1 MKPVKLGNEKALQ
14 ITNALHIQELT
25 NKISQYGIDIEYK
38 RYHFL
43 DKNRANELKQK
54 EHSFVLNTYGAKF
67 LLFLT
72 YVNFKPYALY
82 INRKNATFF
91 LVKTRFDV
99 SLYQDTILEGE
110 TIKINERWYFYVG
123 DCLVYKKTNLIVQSY
138 VKRYEILGYILAN
151 DYVSDSY
158 MEPFEIFKKE
168 KYEYEDIIG
177 VKNRLIG
184 TLPFRVNG
192 YVFKCLENASYDI
205 LYIFPECR
213 NKQPDDGGGTIV
225 PPLSPPNG
233 GGTTVPP
240 LPPLN
245 GVNNSST
252 LTTKCGVNNS
262 STLTTKSG
270 GGSSSTLTT
279 KCGGEN
285 SSSNM
290 RRAMQQQVKQQV
302 QSTQQSVHVQT
313 KGKDDAT
320 FLMKKTEFPD
330 VYEIYMF
337 DSSNS
342 KKAKIG
348 YAGIPNI
355 ECSVMVKNWFIDKE
369 EIYAKCKKN
378 PVNDKW
384 IPVQLL

>member
-25 NKISQYGIDIEYK
+25 NRISQYGIDIEYK

-54 EHSFVLNTYGAKF
+54 EHSFVLNTYGAKY

-82 INRKNATFF
+82 INRKNSTFF

-99 SLYQDTILEGE
+99 TLYQDTMFEGE
-110 TIKINERWYFYVG
+110 TIKINEKWYFYVG
-123 DCLVYKKTNLIVQSY
+123 DCLVYKKANLIVQSY
-138 VKRYEILGYILAN
+138 TKRYEILGNILAN

-158 MEPFEIFKKE
+158 MEPFEIIRKD
-168 KYEYEDIIG
+168 KYEYEDIMG
-177 VKNRLIG
+177 VKNGLIS
-184 TLPFRVNG
+184 TLPFRANG
-192 YVFKCLENASYDI
+192 YVFKCLEAASYDI

-213 NKQPDDGGGTIV
+213 NKQPDDE
-225 PPLSPPNG
+225 SPKNG
-233 GGTTVPP
+233 GQ
-240 LPPLN
+240 
-245 GVNNSST
+245 
-252 LTTKCGVNNS
+252 
-262 STLTTKSG
+262 
-270 GGSSSTLTT
+270 
-279 KCGGEN
+279 N
-285 SSSNM
+285 SSS
-290 RRAMQQQVKQQV
+290 VVV
-302 QSTQQSVHVQT
+302 QSGGNTIQQPSQQAVLVQQ
-313 KGKDDAT
+313 KGKDEAK

-342 KKAKIG
+342 KKAKVG

-355 ECSVMVKNWFIDKE
+355 ECSVMVKNWFLDKD

-378 PVNDKW
+378 PVNEKW
-384 IPVQLL
+384 IPVQLA

>member
-25 NKISQYGIDIEYK
+25 NKIKQYGIDIEYK

-54 EHSFVLNTYGAKF
+54 EHSFVLNTYGAKY

-82 INRKNATFF
+82 INRKNSTFF

-99 SLYQDTILEGE
+99 SLYQDTMFEGE
-110 TIKINERWYFYVG
+110 TIKINEKWYFYVG
-123 DCLVYKKTNLIVQSY
+123 DCLVYKKTNMVVKSY
-138 VKRYEILGYILAN
+138 TTRYEILGNILAN

-158 MEPFEIFKKE
+158 MEPFELIRKD
-168 KYEYEDIIG
+168 KYEYEDIMG
-177 VKNRLIG
+177 VKNRLIMS
-184 TLPFRVNG
+184 LPFRVNG
-192 YVFKCLENASYDI
+192 YVFKCLEAASYDI

-213 NKQPDDGGGTIV
+213 NKQSEEGGNSR
-225 PPLSPPNG
+225 SP
-233 GGTTVPP
+233 TSTVEIIQP
-240 LPPLN
+240 
-245 GVNNSST
+245 SS
-252 LTTKCGVNNS
+252 
-262 STLTTKSG
+262 
-270 GGSSSTLTT
+270 
-279 KCGGEN
+279 
-285 SSSNM
+285 
-290 RRAMQQQVKQQV
+290 QQQTIQV
-302 QSTQQSVHVQT
+302 TQIQS
-313 KGKDDAT
+313 KGKDEAK

-378 PVNDKW
+378 PVNEKW

>member
-14 ITNALHIQELT
+14 ITNTMHIQELT
-25 NKISQYGIDIEYK
+25 NRISQYGIDIEYK

-54 EHSFVLNTYGAKF
+54 EHSFVLNTYGAKY

-82 INRKNATFF
+82 INRKNSTFF

-99 SLYQDTILEGE
+99 SLYQDTMFEGE
-110 TIKINERWYFYVG
+110 TIKINEKWYFYVG
-123 DCLVYKKTNLIVQSY
+123 DCLVYKKTNLVVQSY
-138 VKRYEILGYILAN
+138 TKRYEILGNILAN
-151 DYVSDSY
+151 DYVSDPY
-158 MEPFEIFKKE
+158 MEPFELIKKD

-177 VKNRLIG
+177 VKNGLIG
-184 TLPFRVNG
+184 KLPFRVNG
-192 YVFKCLENASYDI
+192 YVFKCLEAASYDI

-213 NKQPDDGGGTIV
+213 NKQPDDE
-225 PPLSPPNG
+225 SPKNG
-233 GGTTVPP
+233 G
-240 LPPLN
+240 N
-245 GVNNSST
+245 
-252 LTTKCGVNNS
+252 
-262 STLTTKSG
+262 
-270 GGSSSTLTT
+270 
-279 KCGGEN
+279 N
-285 SSSNM
+285 SSSNCQEGG
-290 RRAMQQQVKQQV
+290 AVQSQVKQKV
-302 QSTQQSVHVQT
+302 QQSSNIASYIPE
-313 KGKDDAT
+313 KGKNEAK

-342 KKAKIG
+342 KKAKVG

-355 ECSVMVKNWFIDKE
+355 ECSVMVKNWFLDKE

-378 PVNDKW
+378 PVNEKW
-384 IPVQLL
+384 IPTQLV

>member
-25 NKISQYGIDIEYK
+25 NRISQYGIDIEYK

-54 EHSFVLNTYGAKF
+54 EHSFVLNTYGAKY

-82 INRKNATFF
+82 INRKNSTFF

-99 SLYQDTILEGE
+99 SLYQDTMLEGE
-110 TIKINERWYFYVG
+110 TIKINEKWYFYVG
-123 DCLVYKKTNLIVQSY
+123 DCLVYKKTNMVVQSY
-138 VKRYEILGYILAN
+138 TKRCEILGNILAN

-158 MEPFEIFKKE
+158 MEPFELIRKE
-168 KYEYEDIIG
+168 KYEYEDIMG
-177 VKNRLIG
+177 VKNGLIG
-184 TLPFRVNG
+184 KLPFRVNG
-192 YVFKCLENASYDI
+192 YVFKCLEAASYDI

-213 NKQPDDGGGTIV
+213 NKQPDDE
-225 PPLSPPNG
+225 SPKNG
-233 GGTTVPP
+233 GNSSFPT
-240 LPPLN
+240 N
-245 GVNNSST
+245 GKNNSSNLVT
-252 LTTKCGVNNS
+252 ECERNR
-262 STLTTKSG
+262 
-270 GGSSSTLTT
+270 
-279 KCGGEN
+279 
-285 SSSNM
+285 SSSNFQEGC
-290 RRAMQQQVKQQV
+290 AQVKQRDQMHL
-302 QSTQQSVHVQT
+302 HVPT
-313 KGKDDAT
+313 KGKDEAK

-342 KKAKIG
+342 KKAKVG

-384 IPVQLL
+384 IPLQEVQ

>member
-54 EHSFVLNTYGAKF
+54 EHSFVLNTYGAKY

-82 INRKNATFF
+82 INRKNSTFF

-99 SLYQDTILEGE
+99 SLYQDTMIEGE
-110 TIKINERWYFYVG
+110 TIKINEKWYFYVG
-123 DCLVYKKTNLIVQSY
+123 DCLVYKKTNMVVQSY
-138 VKRYEILGYILAN
+138 TKRYEILGNILAN
-151 DYVSDSY
+151 DYVSDPY
-158 MEPFEIFKKE
+158 MEPFELIRKD
-168 KYEYEDIIG
+168 KYEYEDILG
-177 VKNRLIG
+177 VKNGLISS
-184 TLPFRVNG
+184 LPFRVNG
-192 YVFKCLENASYDI
+192 YVFKCLEAASYDI

-213 NKQPDDGGGTIV
+213 NKQPDDE
-225 PPLSPPNG
+225 SPK
-233 GGTTVPP
+233 
-240 LPPLN
+240 
-245 GVNNSST
+245 NSVSI
-252 LTTKCGVNNS
+252 
-262 STLTTKSG
+262 TKSAD
-270 GGSSSTLTT
+270 
-279 KCGGEN
+279 EI
-285 SSSNM
+285 
-290 RRAMQQQVKQQV
+290 
-302 QSTQQSVHVQT
+302 VQT
-313 KGKDDAT
+313 SSQTNSQQAAILQSKGKDEAK

-342 KKAKIG
+342 KKAKVG

-355 ECSVMVKNWFIDKE
+355 ECSVMVKNWFQDKE
-369 EIYAKCKKN
+369 ELYAKCKKN
-378 PVNDKW
+378 PVNEKW
-384 IPVQLL
+384 IPVQLA

>member
-25 NKISQYGIDIEYK
+25 NRISQYGIDIEYK

-54 EHSFVLNTYGAKF
+54 EHSFVLNTYGAKY

-82 INRKNATFF
+82 INRKNSTFF

-99 SLYQDTILEGE
+99 SLYQDTIFEGE
-110 TIKINERWYFYVG
+110 TIKINEKWYFYVG
-123 DCLVYKKTNLIVQSY
+123 DCLVYKKANIVVQSY
-138 VKRYEILGYILAN
+138 SKRYEILGNILAI

-158 MEPFEIFKKE
+158 MEPFKLIRKD
-168 KYEYEDIIG
+168 KYEYDDIIG
-177 VKNRLIG
+177 VKNSLIG
-184 TLPFRVNG
+184 ILPFRVNG
-192 YVFKCLENASYDI
+192 YVFKCLETASYDI

-213 NKQPDDGGGTIV
+213 NKQQEDV
-225 PPLSPPNG
+225 
-233 GGTTVPP
+233 
-240 LPPLN
+240 
-245 GVNNSST
+245 NSSPHA
-252 LTTKCGVNNS
+252 V
-262 STLTTKSG
+262 
-270 GGSSSTLTT
+270 
-279 KCGGEN
+279 
-285 SSSNM
+285 
-290 RRAMQQQVKQQV
+290 V
-302 QSTQQSVHVQT
+302 
-313 KGKDDAT
+313 DDAKT
-320 FLMKKTEFPD
+320 AQSGRQNIQMPSQQAVPVQLKSKDEAKFLMKKTEFPD

-342 KKAKIG
+342 KKAKVG

-355 ECSVMVKNWFIDKE
+355 ECSVMVKNWFLEKD

-378 PVNDKW
+378 PVNEKW

>member
-25 NKISQYGIDIEYK
+25 NRISQYGIDIEYK

-54 EHSFVLNTYGAKF
+54 EHSFVLNTYGAKY

-82 INRKNATFF
+82 INRKNSTFF

-99 SLYQDTILEGE
+99 SLYQDTMFEGE
-110 TIKINERWYFYVG
+110 TIKINEKWYFYVG
-123 DCLVYKKTNLIVQSY
+123 DCLVYKKTNLVVQSY
-138 VKRYEILGYILAN
+138 TKRYEILGNILAN

-158 MEPFEIFKKE
+158 MEPFELIRKD
-168 KYEYEDIIG
+168 KYEYEDIMG
-177 VKNRLIG
+177 VKNELIG
-184 TLPFRVNG
+184 KLPFRVNG
-192 YVFKCLENASYDI
+192 YVFKCLEAASYDI

-213 NKQPDDGGGTIV
+213 NKQVDDE
-225 PPLSPPNG
+225 SPKNG
-233 GGTTVPP
+233 RNISSPHITECEGKRSPSNCQECSAQSAKQHEQIQKTS
-240 LPPLN
+240 
-245 GVNNSST
+245 NNN
-252 LTTKCGVNNS
+252 LH
-262 STLTTKSG
+262 
-270 GGSSSTLTT
+270 
-279 KCGGEN
+279 
-285 SSSNM
+285 
-290 RRAMQQQVKQQV
+290 MQP
-302 QSTQQSVHVQT
+302 
-313 KGKDDAT
+313 KGKDEAK

-342 KKAKIG
+342 KKAKVG

-355 ECSVMVKNWFIDKE
+355 ECSVMVKNWFLDKE

-378 PVNDKW
+378 PVNEKW
-384 IPVQLL
+384 IPVQLM

>member
-14 ITNALHIQELT
+14 ITNTMHIQELT
-25 NKISQYGIDIEYK
+25 NRISQYGIDIEYK

-54 EHSFVLNTYGAKF
+54 EHSFVLNTYGAKY

-82 INRKNATFF
+82 INRKNSTFF

-99 SLYQDTILEGE
+99 SLYQDTMLEGE
-110 TIKINERWYFYVG
+110 TIKINEKWYFYVG
-123 DCLVYKKTNLIVQSY
+123 DCLVYKKTNMVVQSY
-138 VKRYEILGYILAN
+138 TKRCEILGNILAN

-158 MEPFEIFKKE
+158 MEPFELIRKE
-168 KYEYEDIIG
+168 KYDYEDIMG
-177 VKNRLIG
+177 VKNGLIG
-184 TLPFRVNG
+184 KLPFRVNG
-192 YVFKCLENASYDI
+192 YVFKCLEAASYDI

-213 NKQPDDGGGTIV
+213 NKQPDDE
-225 PPLSPPNG
+225 SP
-233 GGTTVPP
+233 
-240 LPPLN
+240 
-245 GVNNSST
+245 
-252 LTTKCGVNNS
+252 
-262 STLTTKSG
+262 KSG
-270 GGSSSTLTT
+270 GNTGSTNRQEV
-279 KCGGEN
+279 GN
-285 SSSNM
+285 SSSSNCHEGGSV
-290 RRAMQQQVKQQV
+290 QSQVKQKI
-302 QSTQQSVHVQT
+302 QQSSNMQT
-313 KGKDDAT
+313 KGKDEAK

-337 DSSNS
+337 DSSNT
-342 KKAKIG
+342 KKAKVG

-355 ECSVMVKNWFIDKE
+355 ECSVMVKNWFLDKE

-384 IPVQLL
+384 IPVQLM

>member
-14 ITNALHIQELT
+14 ITNTLHIQELT
-25 NKISQYGIDIEYK
+25 NRISQYGIDIEYK

-54 EHSFVLNTYGAKF
+54 EHSFVLNTYGAKY

-82 INRKNATFF
+82 INRKNSTFF

-99 SLYQDTILEGE
+99 SLYQDTMFEGE
-110 TIKINERWYFYVG
+110 TIKINEKWYFYVG
-123 DCLVYKKTNLIVQSY
+123 DCLVYKKTNLVVKSY
-138 VKRYEILGYILAN
+138 TTRYEILGNILAN

-158 MEPFEIFKKE
+158 MEPFELIRKDKF
-168 KYEYEDIIG
+168 EYEDIIG
-177 VKNRLIG
+177 VKNGLIG
-184 TLPFRVNG
+184 SLPFRVNG
-192 YVFKCLENASYDI
+192 YVFKCLEAASYDI

-213 NKQPDDGGGTIV
+213 NKQPDDE
-225 PPLSPPNG
+225 SPKNVG
-233 GGTTVPP
+233 QS
-240 LPPLN
+240 
-245 GVNNSST
+245 NSS
-252 LTTKCGVNNS
+252 VVVQ
-262 STLTTKSG
+262 SG
-270 GGSSSTLTT
+270 GNTIQQPSQQPSQ
-279 KCGGEN
+279 
-285 SSSNM
+285 
-290 RRAMQQQVKQQV
+290 RAAQV
-302 QSTQQSVHVQT
+302 QP
-313 KGKDDAT
+313 KGKDEAK

-342 KKAKIG
+342 KKAKVG

-355 ECSVMVKNWFIDKE
+355 ECSVMVKNWFLDKE

-378 PVNDKW
+378 PVNEKW

>member
-14 ITNALHIQELT
+14 ITNTLHIQELT
-25 NKISQYGIDIEYK
+25 NRISQYGIDIEYK

-54 EHSFVLNTYGAKF
+54 EHSFVLNTYGAKY

-82 INRKNATFF
+82 INRKNSTFF

-99 SLYQDTILEGE
+99 SLYQDTMFEGE
-110 TIKINERWYFYVG
+110 TIKINEKWYFYVG
-123 DCLVYKKTNLIVQSY
+123 DCLLYKKTNMVVKSY
-138 VKRYEILGYILAN
+138 NHRYDILGNILAN
-151 DYVSDSY
+151 DYVSDFY
-158 MEPFEIFKKE
+158 MEPFELIRKD
-168 KYEYEDIIG
+168 KYEYEDILG
-177 VKNRLIG
+177 VKNGLIDS
-184 TLPFRVNG
+184 LPFRVNG
-192 YVFKCLENASYDI
+192 YVFKCLEAASYDI

-213 NKQPDDGGGTIV
+213 NKQPDEAGNSR
-225 PPLSPPNG
+225 SP
-233 GGTTVPP
+233 TSTVEIIQPS
-240 LPPLN
+240 L
-245 GVNNSST
+245 
-252 LTTKCGVNNS
+252 
-262 STLTTKSG
+262 
-270 GGSSSTLTT
+270 
-279 KCGGEN
+279 
-285 SSSNM
+285 
-290 RRAMQQQVKQQV
+290 QQQTQQITQV
-302 QSTQQSVHVQT
+302 QPKS
-313 KGKDDAT
+313 KDEAK

-342 KKAKIG
+342 KKAKVG

-384 IPVQLL
+384 IPVQLA

>member
-25 NKISQYGIDIEYK
+25 NKINQYGIDIEYK

-110 TIKINERWYFYVG
+110 TIKINEKWFFYVG
-123 DCLVYKKTNLIVQSY
+123 DCLVYKKANIIVQSY
-138 VKRYEILGYILAN
+138 VKRYEILGNILAN

-158 MEPFEIFKKE
+158 MEPFQLIMKD

-177 VKNRLIG
+177 VKNKLIG
-184 TLPFRVNG
+184 ILPFRVNG

-213 NKQPDDGGGTIV
+213 NKQADDGGGNGSS
-225 PPLSPPNG
+225 PLTLTNG
-233 GGTTVPP
+233 GD
-240 LPPLN
+240 
-245 GVNNSST
+245 NSST
-252 LTTKCGVNNS
+252 ITTTQCGGNGNS
-262 STLTTKSG
+262 TITTTQCG
-270 GGSSSTLTT
+270 GNGSSSHMRGGTAQQFVQQPAKHKVQPIQSAHTT
-279 KCGGEN
+279 
-285 SSSNM
+285 SNM
-290 RRAMQQQVKQQV
+290 QP
-302 QSTQQSVHVQT
+302 

-355 ECSVMVKNWFIDKE
+355 ECSVMVKNWFLDKE

-378 PVNDKW
+378 PVNEKW

>member
-25 NKISQYGIDIEYK
+25 NKINQYGIDIEYK

-54 EHSFVLNTYGAKF
+54 EHSFVLNTYGGKF

-110 TIKINERWYFYVG
+110 TIKINEKWFFYVG
-123 DCLVYKKTNLIVQSY
+123 DCLVYKKANIIVQSY
-138 VKRYEILGYILAN
+138 VKRYEILGNILAN

-158 MEPFEIFKKE
+158 MEPFQLIMKD

-177 VKNRLIG
+177 VKNKLIG
-184 TLPFRVNG
+184 ILPFRVNG

-213 NKQPDDGGGTIV
+213 NKQADDGGGNGSS
-225 PPLSPPNG
+225 PLTLTNG
-233 GGTTVPP
+233 GD
-240 LPPLN
+240 
-245 GVNNSST
+245 NSST
-252 LTTKCGVNNS
+252 ITTTQCGGNGNS
-262 STLTTKSG
+262 TITTTQCG
-270 GGSSSTLTT
+270 GNGSSSHMRGGTAQQFVQQPAKHKVQPIQSAHTT
-279 KCGGEN
+279 
-285 SSSNM
+285 SNM
-290 RRAMQQQVKQQV
+290 QP
-302 QSTQQSVHVQT
+302 

-355 ECSVMVKNWFIDKE
+355 ECSVMVKNWFLDKE

-378 PVNDKW
+378 PVNEKW

>member
-14 ITNALHIQELT
+14 ITNTLHIQELT
-25 NKISQYGIDIEYK
+25 NRISQYGIDIEYK

-54 EHSFVLNTYGAKF
+54 EHSFVLNTYGAKY

-82 INRKNATFF
+82 INRKNSTFF

-99 SLYQDTILEGE
+99 SLYQDTMFEGE
-110 TIKINERWYFYVG
+110 TIKINEKWYFYVG
-123 DCLVYKKTNLIVQSY
+123 DCLVYKKTNLVVKSY
-138 VKRYEILGYILAN
+138 TTRYEILGNILAN

-158 MEPFEIFKKE
+158 MEPFELIRKDKF
-168 KYEYEDIIG
+168 EYEDIIG
-177 VKNRLIG
+177 VKNGLIG
-184 TLPFRVNG
+184 SLPFRVNG
-192 YVFKCLENASYDI
+192 YVFKCLEAASYDI

-213 NKQPDDGGGTIV
+213 NKQPDDE
-225 PPLSPPNG
+225 SPKNVG
-233 GGTTVPP
+233 QS
-240 LPPLN
+240 
-245 GVNNSST
+245 NSS
-252 LTTKCGVNNS
+252 VVVQ
-262 STLTTKSG
+262 SG
-270 GGSSSTLTT
+270 GNTIQQPS
-279 KCGGEN
+279 
-285 SSSNM
+285 
-290 RRAMQQQVKQQV
+290 QQVAQV
-302 QSTQQSVHVQT
+302 QP
-313 KGKDDAT
+313 KGKDEAK

-342 KKAKIG
+342 KKAKVG

-355 ECSVMVKNWFIDKE
+355 ECSVMVKNWFLDKE

>member
-25 NKISQYGIDIEYK
+25 NRISQYGIDIEYK

-54 EHSFVLNTYGAKF
+54 EHSFVLNTYGAKY

-82 INRKNATFF
+82 INRKNSTFF

-110 TIKINERWYFYVG
+110 TIKINEKWYFYVG
-123 DCLVYKKTNLIVQSY
+123 DCLVYKKTNMVVKSY
-138 VKRYEILGYILAN
+138 SNRCEILGNILAN

-158 MEPFEIFKKE
+158 MEPFELIKKD
-168 KYEYEDIIG
+168 KYEYEDILG
-177 VKNRLIG
+177 VKNGLIG
-184 TLPFRVNG
+184 KLPFRVNG
-192 YVFKCLENASYDI
+192 YVFKCLEAASYDI

-213 NKQPDDGGGTIV
+213 NGGNSSSPHAHPCIV
-225 PPLSPPNG
+225 ESGNK
-233 GGTTVPP
+233 
-240 LPPLN
+240 
-245 GVNNSST
+245 SST
-252 LTTKCGVNNS
+252 L
-262 STLTTKSG
+262 
-270 GGSSSTLTT
+270 
-279 KCGGEN
+279 
-285 SSSNM
+285 
-290 RRAMQQQVKQQV
+290 VKQSNDDIIQTP
-302 QSTQQSVHVQT
+302 TQPGKQVQT
-313 KGKDDAT
+313 KGKDEVK

-342 KKAKIG
+342 KKAKVG

-378 PVNDKW
+378 PVNEKW
-384 IPVQLL
+384 IPMQLM

>member
-138 VKRYEILGYILAN
+138 VKRYEILGNILAN

-158 MEPFEIFKKE
+158 MEPFEIIKKE

>member
-25 NKISQYGIDIEYK
+25 NRISQYGIDIEYK

-54 EHSFVLNTYGAKF
+54 EHSFVLNTYGAKY

-82 INRKNATFF
+82 INRKNSTFF

-99 SLYQDTILEGE
+99 TLYQDTMFEGE
-110 TIKINERWYFYVG
+110 TIKINEKWYFYVG
-123 DCLVYKKTNLIVQSY
+123 DCLVYKKTNLVVKSY
-138 VKRYEILGYILAN
+138 TTRYEILGNILAN

-158 MEPFEIFKKE
+158 MEPFELIRKD

-184 TLPFRVNG
+184 SLPFRVNG
-192 YVFKCLENASYDI
+192 YVFKCLEAASYDI

-213 NKQPDDGGGTIV
+213 NKQPDDE
-225 PPLSPPNG
+225 SPKNG
-233 GGTTVPP
+233 R
-240 LPPLN
+240 N
-245 GVNNSST
+245 DCSQ
-252 LTTKCGVNNS
+252 TTKIYSGNDS
-262 STLTTKSG
+262 SQTSRTYSGNASSQTTPKFN
-270 GGSSSTLTT
+270 
-279 KCGGEN
+279 GEIIQIT
-285 SSSNM
+285 S
-290 RRAMQQQVKQQV
+290 QQDKQH
-302 QSTQQSVHVQT
+302 QQ
-313 KGKDDAT
+313 KGKDEAK

-342 KKAKIG
+342 KKAKVG

-355 ECSVMVKNWFIDKE
+355 ECSVMVKNWFLDKD

-378 PVNDKW
+378 PVNEKW

>member
-25 NKISQYGIDIEYK
+25 NRISQYGIDIEYK

-54 EHSFVLNTYGAKF
+54 EHSFVLNTYGAKY

-82 INRKNATFF
+82 INRKNSTFF

-99 SLYQDTILEGE
+99 SLYQDTIFEGE
-110 TIKINERWYFYVG
+110 TIKINEKWYFYVG
-123 DCLVYKKTNLIVQSY
+123 DCLVYKKANIVVKSY
-138 VKRYEILGYILAN
+138 TTRYEILGNILAN

-158 MEPFEIFKKE
+158 MEPFELIRKDKF
-168 KYEYEDIIG
+168 EYEDIIG
-177 VKNRLIG
+177 VKNGLVG
-184 TLPFRVNG
+184 SLPFRVNG

-213 NKQPDDGGGTIV
+213 NKQSDDESPKNVGNYRSTLTIA
-225 PPLSPPNG
+225 PPNG
-233 GGTTVPP
+233 GNDSSQATRICSG
-240 LPPLN
+240 
-245 GVNNSST
+245 NSNDEI
-252 LTTKCGVNNS
+252 KQHQP
-262 STLTTKSG
+262 KS
-270 GGSSSTLTT
+270 
-279 KCGGEN
+279 
-285 SSSNM
+285 
-290 RRAMQQQVKQQV
+290 
-302 QSTQQSVHVQT
+302 
-313 KGKDDAT
+313 KDEAK

-342 KKAKIG
+342 KKAKVG

-355 ECSVMVKNWFIDKE
+355 EYSVMVKNWFIDKD

-378 PVNDKW
+378 QVNDKW
-384 IPVQLL
+384 IPVQLA

>member
-54 EHSFVLNTYGAKF
+54 EHSFVLNTYGAKY

-82 INRKNATFF
+82 INRKNSTFF

-99 SLYQDTILEGE
+99 SLYQDTMFEGE
-110 TIKINERWYFYVG
+110 TIKINEKWYFYVG
-123 DCLVYKKTNLIVQSY
+123 DCLVYKKTNMVVQSY
-138 VKRYEILGYILAN
+138 TKRYEILRNILSN

-158 MEPFEIFKKE
+158 MEPFELIRKY
-168 KYEYEDIIG
+168 KYEYEDILG
-177 VKNRLIG
+177 VKNGLISS
-184 TLPFRVNG
+184 LPFRVNG
-192 YVFKCLENASYDI
+192 YVFKCLEAASYDI

-213 NKQPDDGGGTIV
+213 NKQPDDESPKNGGNYRSLLT
-225 PPLSPPNG
+225 PPNVG
-233 GGTTVPP
+233 NDSSQATKKSIGNDSSQTTTIYT
-240 LPPLN
+240 N
-245 GVNNSST
+245 DIIQ
-252 LTTKCGVNNS
+252 
-262 STLTTKSG
+262 
-270 GGSSSTLTT
+270 SSSQ
-279 KCGGEN
+279 
-285 SSSNM
+285 S
-290 RRAMQQQVKQQV
+290 VKQH
-302 QSTQQSVHVQT
+302 QQKVAIIQT
-313 KGKDDAT
+313 KGKDEAK

-337 DSSNS
+337 DNSNS
-342 KKAKIG
+342 KKAKVG

-355 ECSVMVKNWFIDKE
+355 ECSVMVKNWFQDKE
-369 EIYAKCKKN
+369 ELYAKCKKN
-378 PVNDKW
+378 PVNEKW
-384 IPVQLL
+384 IPVQLV

>member
-25 NKISQYGIDIEYK
+25 NRISQYGIDIEYK

-54 EHSFVLNTYGAKF
+54 EHSFVLNTYGAKY

-82 INRKNATFF
+82 INRKNSTFF

-99 SLYQDTILEGE
+99 SLYQDTMFEGE
-110 TIKINERWYFYVG
+110 TIKINEKWYFYVG
-123 DCLVYKKTNLIVQSY
+123 DCLVYKKANIVVQSY
-138 VKRYEILGYILAN
+138 TKRYEILGNI
-151 DYVSDSY
+151 
-158 MEPFEIFKKE
+158 EPFELIRKD
-168 KYEYEDIIG
+168 KYEYDDIMG
-177 VKNRLIG
+177 VKNSLIG

-192 YVFKCLENASYDI
+192 YVFKCLETASYDI

-213 NKQPDDGGGTIV
+213 NKQPEDGN
-225 PPLSPPNG
+225 SPPHAVVDDSK
-233 GGTTVPP
+233 TPQSSQQAVPVQ
-240 LPPLN
+240 L
-245 GVNNSST
+245 
-252 LTTKCGVNNS
+252 
-262 STLTTKSG
+262 KS
-270 GGSSSTLTT
+270 
-279 KCGGEN
+279 
-285 SSSNM
+285 
-290 RRAMQQQVKQQV
+290 
-302 QSTQQSVHVQT
+302 
-313 KGKDDAT
+313 KDEAT

-342 KKAKIG
+342 KKAKVG

-355 ECSVMVKNWFIDKE
+355 ECSVMVKNWFLEKD

-378 PVNDKW
+378 PVNEKW

>member
-25 NKISQYGIDIEYK
+25 NRISQYGIDIEYK

-54 EHSFVLNTYGAKF
+54 EHSFVLNTYGAKY

-82 INRKNATFF
+82 INRKNSTFF

-99 SLYQDTILEGE
+99 SLYQDTMFEGE
-110 TIKINERWYFYVG
+110 TIKINEKWYFYVG
-123 DCLVYKKTNLIVQSY
+123 DCLVYKKANIVVKSY
-138 VKRYEILGYILAN
+138 TTRYEILGNILAN

-158 MEPFEIFKKE
+158 MEPFEIIRKD
-168 KYEYEDIIG
+168 KYEYEDIMG
-177 VKNRLIG
+177 VKNGLIG
-184 TLPFRVNG
+184 SLPFRVNG
-192 YVFKCLENASYDI
+192 YVFKCLEAASYDI

-213 NKQPDDGGGTIV
+213 NKQPDDEIPKNVGQ
-225 PPLSPPNG
+225 S
-233 GGTTVPP
+233 
-240 LPPLN
+240 
-245 GVNNSST
+245 NSS
-252 LTTKCGVNNS
+252 VVVQ
-262 STLTTKSG
+262 SG
-270 GGSSSTLTT
+270 GNTI
-279 KCGGEN
+279 
-285 SSSNM
+285 
-290 RRAMQQQVKQQV
+290 QQPSQQAA
-302 QSTQQSVHVQT
+302 QQAAQFQP
-313 KGKDDAT
+313 KGKDEAK

-342 KKAKIG
+342 KKAKVG

-355 ECSVMVKNWFIDKE
+355 ECSVMVKNWFLDKE

-378 PVNDKW
+378 PVNEKW

>member
-54 EHSFVLNTYGAKF
+54 EHSFVLNTYGAKY

-82 INRKNATFF
+82 INRKNSTFF

-99 SLYQDTILEGE
+99 SLYQDTMFEGE
-110 TIKINERWYFYVG
+110 TIKINEKWYFYVG
-123 DCLVYKKTNLIVQSY
+123 DCLVYKKANMVVKSYTN
-138 VKRYEILGYILAN
+138 RYEILGNILAN

-158 MEPFEIFKKE
+158 MEPFELIRKD

-177 VKNRLIG
+177 VKNGLINS
-184 TLPFRVNG
+184 LPFRVNG
-192 YVFKCLENASYDI
+192 YVFKCLEAASYDI

-213 NKQPDDGGGTIV
+213 NKQSDEGGNSRSPTSTVEIV
-225 PPLSPPNG
+225 QP
-233 GGTTVPP
+233 
-240 LPPLN
+240 
-245 GVNNSST
+245 SS
-252 LTTKCGVNNS
+252 
-262 STLTTKSG
+262 
-270 GGSSSTLTT
+270 
-279 KCGGEN
+279 
-285 SSSNM
+285 
-290 RRAMQQQVKQQV
+290 QQQTQQV
-302 QSTQQSVHVQT
+302 TQVQP
-313 KGKDDAT
+313 KGKDEAK

-342 KKAKIG
+342 KKAKVG

-355 ECSVMVKNWFIDKE
+355 ECSVMVKNWFVDKE
-369 EIYAKCKKN
+369 ELYAKCKKN
-378 PVNDKW
+378 PVNEKW
-384 IPVQLL
+384 IPVQLA

>member
-14 ITNALHIQELT
+14 ITNTMHIQELT
-25 NKISQYGIDIEYK
+25 NRISQYGIDIEYK

-54 EHSFVLNTYGAKF
+54 EHSFVLNTYGAKY

-82 INRKNATFF
+82 INRKNSTFF

-99 SLYQDTILEGE
+99 SLYQDTIFEGE
-110 TIKINERWYFYVG
+110 TIKINEKWYFYVG
-123 DCLVYKKTNLIVQSY
+123 DCLVHKKTNLVVKSY
-138 VKRYEILGYILAN
+138 TTRYEILGNIFAN

-158 MEPFEIFKKE
+158 MEPFELIQKNKF
-168 KYEYEDIIG
+168 EYDDIMG
-177 VKNRLIG
+177 VKNRLIEK
-184 TLPFRVNG
+184 LPFRVNG
-192 YVFKCLENASYDI
+192 YVFKCLEAASYDI

-213 NKQPDDGGGTIV
+213 NKQPDEE
-225 PPLSPPNG
+225 SPKNG
-233 GGTTVPP
+233 G
-240 LPPLN
+240 N
-245 GVNNSST
+245 
-252 LTTKCGVNNS
+252 
-262 STLTTKSG
+262 
-270 GGSSSTLTT
+270 SSSTL
-279 KCGGEN
+279 
-285 SSSNM
+285 SS
-290 RRAMQQQVKQQV
+290 
-302 QSTQQSVHVQT
+302 QSVGNIIQQPFQQ
-313 KGKDDAT
+313 KCKDEAK

-337 DSSNS
+337 DSSNA

-378 PVNDKW
+378 PVNEKW
-384 IPVQLL
+384 IPVQLM

>member
-25 NKISQYGIDIEYK
+25 NRISQYGIDIEYK

-54 EHSFVLNTYGAKF
+54 EHSFVLNTYGAKY

-82 INRKNATFF
+82 INRKNSTFF

-99 SLYQDTILEGE
+99 TLYQDTMFEGE
-110 TIKINERWYFYVG
+110 TIKINEKWYFYVG
-123 DCLVYKKTNLIVQSY
+123 DCLVYKKANLVVKSY
-138 VKRYEILGYILAN
+138 TSRYEILGNILAN

-158 MEPFEIFKKE
+158 MEPFELIRKD

-184 TLPFRVNG
+184 SLPFRVNG
-192 YVFKCLENASYDI
+192 YVFKCLEAASYDI

-213 NKQPDDGGGTIV
+213 NKQPDDESPKNGGNDCSKITT
-225 PPLSPPNG
+225 PNG
-233 GGTTVPP
+233 RNDCSQTT
-240 LPPLN
+240 
-245 GVNNSST
+245 SSQT
-252 LTTKCGVNNS
+252 SRTYSGNASSQITPKCNDDIIQITS
-262 STLTTKSG
+262 
-270 GGSSSTLTT
+270 
-279 KCGGEN
+279 
-285 SSSNM
+285 
-290 RRAMQQQVKQQV
+290 QQVKQH
-302 QSTQQSVHVQT
+302 QQ
-313 KGKDDAT
+313 KGKDEAK

-355 ECSVMVKNWFIDKE
+355 ECSVMVKNWFFDKD

-378 PVNDKW
+378 PVNEKW

>member
-25 NKISQYGIDIEYK
+25 NRISQYGIDIEYK

-54 EHSFVLNTYGAKF
+54 EHSFVLNTYGAKY

-82 INRKNATFF
+82 INRKNSTFF

-99 SLYQDTILEGE
+99 SLYQDTMFEGE
-110 TIKINERWYFYVG
+110 TIKINDKWYFYVG
-123 DCLVYKKTNLIVQSY
+123 DCLLYKKTNMVVKSY
-138 VKRYEILGYILAN
+138 NHRYEILGNILAN

-158 MEPFEIFKKE
+158 MEPFELIRKDKF
-168 KYEYEDIIG
+168 EYEDIIG
-177 VKNRLIG
+177 VKNGLISS
-184 TLPFRVNG
+184 LPFRVNG
-192 YVFKCLENASYDI
+192 YVFKCLEAASYDI

-213 NKQPDDGGGTIV
+213 NKQPDDESPKNGGNNHSSLT
-225 PPLSPPNG
+225 LANDKSFSTPPNG
-233 GGTTVPP
+233 G
-240 LPPLN
+240 N
-245 GVNNSST
+245 DSS
-252 LTTKCGVNNS
+252 G
-262 STLTTKSG
+262 KSND
-270 GGSSSTLTT
+270 
-279 KCGGEN
+279 EI
-285 SSSNM
+285 
-290 RRAMQQQVKQQV
+290 KQHQPK
-302 QSTQQSVHVQT
+302 S
-313 KGKDDAT
+313 KDEAK

-342 KKAKIG
+342 KKAKVG

-384 IPVQLL
+384 IPVQLA

>member
-14 ITNALHIQELT
+14 ITNTMHIQELT
-25 NKISQYGIDIEYK
+25 NRISQYGIDIEYK

-54 EHSFVLNTYGAKF
+54 EHSFVLNTYGAKY

-82 INRKNATFF
+82 INRKNSTFF

-99 SLYQDTILEGE
+99 SLYQDTMLEGE
-110 TIKINERWYFYVG
+110 TIKINEKWYFYVG
-123 DCLVYKKTNLIVQSY
+123 DCLVYKKKNLVVQSY
-138 VKRYEILGYILAN
+138 TKRCEILGNILTN

-158 MEPFEIFKKE
+158 MEPFELIKKE
-168 KYEYEDIIG
+168 KYDYEDIMG
-177 VKNRLIG
+177 VKNGLIG
-184 TLPFRVNG
+184 KLPFRVNG
-192 YVFKCLENASYDI
+192 YVFKCLEAASYDI

-213 NKQPDDGGGTIV
+213 NKQPDDE
-225 PPLSPPNG
+225 SPKNG
-233 GGTTVPP
+233 GNTG
-240 LPPLN
+240 
-245 GVNNSST
+245 ST
-252 LTTKCGVNNS
+252 NRQE
-262 STLTTKSG
+262 SG
-270 GGSSSTLTT
+270 SEQS
-279 KCGGEN
+279 
-285 SSSNM
+285 
-290 RRAMQQQVKQQV
+290 QVKQKI
-302 QSTQQSVHVQT
+302 QQSSNIESHIPE
-313 KGKDDAT
+313 KGKNEAK

-337 DSSNS
+337 DSSQA
-342 KKAKIG
+342 KKAKVG

-355 ECSVMVKNWFIDKE
+355 ECSVMVKNWFLDKE

-384 IPVQLL
+384 IPVQLV